1 MIELFTQMILAS
13 RDRETEP
20 EGIMRFLVWFI
31 VLAFWIVGG
40 ILKAKANKAKQG
52 GEEGAKPHLQPAK
65 PVGMPQKG
73 KPPARGV
80 PGRQAYRQAQ
90 PPKRAVERPIRIRP
104 KIEAKAEEVMG
115 VDIPSV
121 SAPTPMTKF
130 DLDISQPG
138 GPVAEPAAALY
149 PLGLDD
155 TEQLKAAILHYEILG
170 KPLSMR
176 DPSANLF
183 GY

>member
-1 MIELFTQMILAS
+1 MILAA

-20 EGIMRFLVWFI
+20 EGIMRFVVWFI

-52 GEEGAKPHLQPAK
+52 GEEGAKPDLRPAR
-65 PVGMPQKG
+65 PAQRG

-80 PGRQAYRQAQ
+80 PERQAYRQAR
-90 PPKRAVERPIRIRP
+90 PPRRAVERPIRIKP
-104 KIEAKAEEVMG
+104 KMEAKAGEVMG
-115 VDIPSV
+115 VDIPTV
-121 SAPTPMTKF
+121 SAPTAMTKF

-138 GPVAEPAAALY
+138 RPVAEPAAALY

-155 TEQLKAAILHYEILG
+155 AEQLKAAILHYEILG